1 LTKATKLKQQS
12 HERRHTIKPLTHWLE
27 KTFDEKRDT
36 PKTQGLTKS
45 QSMKKEATPKMQ
57 GANKKTSS
65 EKRGNP

>member
-1 LTKATKLKQQS
+1 MSKLLPRLALYLTKATKLKQQS

-36 PKTQGLTKS
+36 PKTQGANEKS
-45 QSMKKEATPKMQ
+45 ID
-57 GANKKTSS
+57 